1 MLEIFQKLFNF
12 DNKSTSKCK
21 LSRKIYL
28 AQMGSVLQ
36 KWSTKTKHTNFEQLR
51 FACVTFI

>member
-28 AQMGSVLQ
+28 AQMGSVL
-36 KWSTKTKHTNFEQLR
+36 
-51 FACVTFI
+51 